1 MINDNALMK
10 SALLVALVCTVCAM
24 GGCRRPQDQAS
35 TKPSLVLVAFG
46 TSVPEA
52 RKVFEYIDAAAK
64 KRYPEMNIRWAFTS
78 EFIRK
83 KLKATGVETQSVEEV
98 IADLRDSGVTQAV
111 FQSLHVVPGQEF
123 HEIGQANAAGIKV
136 AVGKALMTTDADIA
150 AVLDALSP
158 EIKPDAANIVA
169 AHGND
174 HHPEFNQQI
183 IAFAQAIQAGKKN
196 VFVCTVEGQ
205 PGTGGLQ
212 AARKLAAK
220 TGKANFIPLMIV
232 AGDHIQ
238 NDVLGDEKDSW
249 KSLVDAKEAT
259 CAKPLGYNDAIL
271 AIYFRHIDEAMK
283 ELDE

>member
-1 MINDNALMK
+1 MIHSHTMINP
-10 SALLVALVCTVCAM
+10 LLLIALVCTGCALVS
-24 GGCRRPQDQAS
+24 CSRPQPVPPTQ
-35 TKPSLVLVAFG
+35 PSIVLVAFG

-52 RKVFEYIDAAAK
+52 RKVFEYIDAAAR
-64 KRYPEMNIRWAFTS
+64 KRYPGRDIRWAFTS

-83 KLKATGVETQSVEEV
+83 KLKARGVVTQSVEEV
-98 IADLRDSGVTQAV
+98 IADLRDRGIDRAV

-123 HEIGQANAAGIKV
+123 HEIGEANAAGIKV